1 MLRYVRKP
9 VVAGYFYPSN
19 RDRLVEI
26 IEWSFKHRIGPG
38 SMPKLSLARDKT
50 TIGYVVPHAGYMYS
64 GPVAAHAY
72 YDMVTHGVPETIV
85 IIGTNHTGYGKPV
98 SVYPGGVWET
108 PLGSIKVD
116 EELGKKVVEASE
128 LADLDTYAHLEE
140 HSIEVQLPFL
150 QYIYKDKQFQIL
162 PIVMGIHSPEVA
174 RDLAKALISATRE
187 LSRDTVFL
195 ASSDFNHYEPHDVT
209 VDKDMDAINRILNLD
224 LEGFYNTMI
233 QRDISICGP
242 GGIMVLMEI
251 ARIMGG
257 KAILLKH
264 ATSGDVQGGKSA
276 VVGYASIKFFIE

>member
-1 MLRYVRKP
+1 
-9 VVAGYFYPSN
+9 
-19 RDRLVEI
+19 
-26 IEWSFKHRIGPG
+26 
-38 SMPKLSLARDKT
+38 
-50 TIGYVVPHAGYMYS
+50 
-64 GPVAAHAY
+64 
-72 YDMVTHGVPETIV
+72 
-85 IIGTNHTGYGKPV
+85 
-98 SVYPGGVWET
+98 
-108 PLGSIKVD
+108 
-116 EELGKKVVEASE
+116 
-128 LADLDTYAHLEE
+128 
-140 HSIEVQLPFL
+140 
-150 QYIYKDKQFQIL
+150 IYKDKQFQIL

-257 KAILLKH
+257 KAVLLKH
-264 ATSGDVQGGKSA
+264 ATSGDVQGDKSA